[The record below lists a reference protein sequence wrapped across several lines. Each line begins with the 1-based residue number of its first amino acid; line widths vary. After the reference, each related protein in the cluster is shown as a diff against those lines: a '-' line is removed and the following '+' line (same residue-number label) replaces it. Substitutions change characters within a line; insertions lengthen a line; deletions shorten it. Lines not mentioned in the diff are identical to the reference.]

1 MIIAVALIIG
11 CAILVVQIIRF
22 TKSAKKQF
30 GLTPVSMF
38 QLATDGEAMVKS
50 DNGRVNI
57 LLLGVG
63 GGIHEGPDLTDTII
77 VISFHL
83 TKKRLAL
90 ISIPRDVW
98 SDSLKDRVN
107 SAYHYGEAKK
117 EGGGLTLSKIIIEDI
132 AGVPIHYAM
141 VIDFSQ
147 FETLIDYI
155 GGIDVV
161 VPAAFTDTQ
170 YPIAGKENDE
180 CGGDLTYRC
189 RYQTLTFEKGLQHM
203 DGSRALMYVRTR
215 HAEGGDG
222 NDFARG
228 RRQQDVI
235 IAVKTKILS
244 LHKGNSSVQET
255 LPGASVSIETELDP
269 FLSKSDGLSGCVV
282 STIGSLPEI
291 SSILK
296 MKYELFKFVLGAN
309 EGQEVAPLKTNEMLM
324 LSINTTITVGMVKKI
339 KGNETELSLN
349 IPVVPIAGDNVGIAR
364 NINGHWR
371 LIGFGE
377 VLDSN

>member
-1 MIIAVALIIG
+1 MSRTLRRTVSLIIAVALIIG
-11 CAILVVQIIRF
+11 CAILVVQMIRF

-244 LHKGNSSVQET
+244 LSPWYHPDMSIQLFHFFDKATKTDLTVGQLLALGKLGMGIKPEDIQKI
-255 LPGASVSIETELDP
+255 SIEPYLTQTPVDTYQRYALEPTES
-269 FLSKSDGLSGCVV
+269 FEQIHGF
-282 STIGSLPEI
+282 IQMSLEESQSP
-291 SSILK
+291 K
-296 MKYELFKFVLGAN
+296 
-309 EGQEVAPLKTNEMLM
+309 
-324 LSINTTITVGMVKKI
+324 
-339 KGNETELSLN
+339 
-349 IPVVPIAGDNVGIAR
+349 
-364 NINGHWR
+364 
-371 LIGFGE
+371 
-377 VLDSN
+377 